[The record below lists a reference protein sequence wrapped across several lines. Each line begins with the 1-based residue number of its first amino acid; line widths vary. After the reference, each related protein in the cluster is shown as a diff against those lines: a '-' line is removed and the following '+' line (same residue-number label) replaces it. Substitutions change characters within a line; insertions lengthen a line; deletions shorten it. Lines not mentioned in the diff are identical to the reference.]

1 MQQFEK
7 ERDDRREEYAKL
19 QSLYEISKSQAEH
32 VSELAKQFGRLKETA
47 THMKSEND
55 ELKEMNELL
64 KIEVSI

>member
-7 ERDDRREEYAKL
+7 ERDDSKEKYAKL
-19 QSLYEISKSQAEH
+19 QNLYEISKSQAEH
-32 VSELAKQFGRLKETA
+32 VSELAKQVGKLKETA
-47 THMKSEND
+47 TRMKSEND